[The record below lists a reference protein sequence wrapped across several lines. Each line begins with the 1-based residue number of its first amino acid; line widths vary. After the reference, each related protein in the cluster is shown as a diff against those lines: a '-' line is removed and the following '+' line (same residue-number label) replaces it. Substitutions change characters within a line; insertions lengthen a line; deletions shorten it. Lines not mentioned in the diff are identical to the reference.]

1 MEQYIQKKTIKIN
14 ERVKQKNKTN
24 EKDIDESKDMT
35 RNTHQQ
41 QGYHSY
47 FLLQLYENKLNMIW
61 VFGVRLDTNNFNQ
74 QYEFHHEPHD

>member
-1 MEQYIQKKTIKIN
+1 
-14 ERVKQKNKTN
+14 
-24 EKDIDESKDMT
+24 MT